1 MRALLFTIWVSADK
15 SVTSTTALLDVLI
28 KKQYE
33 TVEMGGS
40 KMINASLSGKSFSYE
55 IPPNLGMLQFEEMLR
70 LAYKR
75 VLLGGASGGQMT
87 DAELQTYVLDANNE
101 VTDTM
106 TVRLSNNYYYRR

>member
-1 MRALLFTIWVSADK
+1 MRSLLFTIWLQADK
-15 SVTSTTALLDVLI
+15 SVTTTLSLLEQLTLA
-28 KKQYE
+28 QLE
-33 TVEMGGS
+33 TINQGGS
-40 KMINASLSGKSFSYE
+40 RLINASLSGKSFSYQL
-55 IPPNLGMLQFEEMLR
+55 PDNFAMFQFEEMIR

-75 VLLGGASGGQMT
+75 ISIGGATGGQMT

>member
-1 MRALLFTIWVSADK
+1 MRALLFTIWICADK
-15 SVTSTTALLDVLI
+15 SVTATLDLLHVLI

-33 TVEMGGS
+33 SVEMGGS

-55 IPPNLGMLQFEEMLR
+55 LPPNLAMFQFEDMLQK
-70 LAYKR
+70 AYSR
-75 VLLGGASGGQMT
+75 VLLGGATGGQMT

-106 TVRLSNNYYYRR
+106 TARVSSTNYRS